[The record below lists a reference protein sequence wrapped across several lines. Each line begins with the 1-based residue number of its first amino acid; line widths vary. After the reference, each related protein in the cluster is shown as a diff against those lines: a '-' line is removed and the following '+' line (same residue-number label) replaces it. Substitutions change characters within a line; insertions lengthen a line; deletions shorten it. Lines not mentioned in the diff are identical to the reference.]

1 RTDRWRSGWC
11 STTSPLVHVLCLV
24 LTVVY
29 VLLDKL
35 RNFVAGIFI
44 PQYHCPYV
52 VALSFAQVLVSLLV
66 LNLLHLL
73 GLVPLKPVSCSLA
86 EKLLVPSICGS
97 VLTVLSLW
105 AQANGSSS
113 GLFSVT
119 LPLLPLLTAAF
130 SFILKLSTPP
140 SAHVCVLVSMLSGT
154 CLVAAVSSGVSV
166 VEPLENLYAPLASL
180 LHCLSL
186 NWLLKVS
193 EAERLHHS
201 DDSTSVFHLFHAQL
215 VVQMW
220 VLGLLWLLHPDG
232 PGEVLSQGS
241 WNSLLFHG
249 YLLALLL
256 LGMLLN
262 FLVFATALCVSP
274 LSAAMLL
281 SAEQVLKMLV
291 SVL

>member
-1 RTDRWRSGWC
+1 MNRWFSSSDR
-11 STTSPLVHVLCLV
+11 PVL
-24 LTVVY
+24 
-29 VLLDKL
+29 
-35 RNFVAGIFI
+35 R
-44 PQYHCPYV
+44 
-52 VALSFAQVLVSLLV
+52 LLV
-66 LNLLHLL
+66 YF
-73 GLVPLKPVSCSLA
+73 S
-86 EKLLVPSICGS
+86 
-97 VLTVLSLW
+97 LSL
-105 AQANGSSS
+105 SS
-113 GLFSVT
+113 
-119 LPLLPLLTAAF
+119 
-130 SFILKLSTPP
+130 
-140 SAHVCVLVSMLSGT
+140 
-154 CLVAAVSSGVSV
+154 VSSGVSV

-180 LHCLSL
+180 LHSLSL

-201 DDSTSVFHLFHAQL
+201 DDSTPVFHLFHAQL
-215 VVQMW
+215 VVQTW